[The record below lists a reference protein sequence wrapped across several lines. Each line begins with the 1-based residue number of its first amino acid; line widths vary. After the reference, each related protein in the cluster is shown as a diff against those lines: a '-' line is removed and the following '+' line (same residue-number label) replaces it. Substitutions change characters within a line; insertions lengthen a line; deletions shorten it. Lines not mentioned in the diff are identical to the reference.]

1 MTVKERLSTLGVS
14 VPDILLPA
22 PDVALQ
28 TFSVVACDQYT
39 ARPAY
44 WERAK
49 ELVGDAP
56 SALNMILPEA
66 YLKEDN
72 SDDIARIHKAMRSYL
87 QKELLRPI
95 GEGFVL
101 VRRQTTTGW
110 RRGLV
115 LALDLERYDYS
126 PASKSL
132 IRATES
138 TIASRLP
145 ARVKI
150 RQGAPLELPH
160 IMVLV
165 DDPTN
170 TLIGPLDAAWDTL
183 APLYDFELMQ
193 GAGRLQGR
201 KVEELEP
208 VCEALEGLA
217 KVARGLLF
225 AMGDGN
231 HSLASAR
238 LHWEYRK
245 AKLTAEQRV
254 TDPARYALVEIVN
267 LHDPALAFEPI
278 HRVLFSVDKAAFDLC
293 DPENLPP
300 LQQLQ
305 PALDKWLAAH
315 PKASIDYIH
324 GEKEAREL
332 GEEPGNIALIL
343 PEFDK
348 STLFEIVRKDGA
360 LVRKSFSMG
369 EAPDKRHYLE
379 AKLI

>member
-1 MTVKERLSTLGVS
+1 MTVKERLFALGIS

-22 PDVALQ
+22 PGVPLE

-39 ARPAY
+39 SRPAY

-49 ELVGDAP
+49 ELAGDAP

-66 YLKEDN
+66 YLREDN
-72 SDDIARIHKAMRSYL
+72 SDDIARIHKAMRACL

-165 DDPTN
+165 DDPGN

-183 APLYDFELMQ
+183 QPLYDFELMQ

-217 KVARGLLF
+217 KVAQGLLF

-278 HRVLFSVDKAAFDLC
+278 HRVLFGVDKAAFDLV

-332 GEEPGNIALIL
+332 GGAPGNIALIL
-343 PEFDK
+343 PEFEK

>member
-1 MTVKERLSTLGVS
+1 MTAKERLFSLGVH
-14 VPDILLPA
+14 VPNILLPA
-22 PDVALQ
+22 QGVSLEA
-28 TFSVVACDQYT
+28 FSVVACDQYT
-39 ARPAY
+39 SRPAY

-49 ELVGDAP
+49 ELAGDKP
-56 SALNMILPEA
+56 STLNMILPEA

-72 SDDIARIHKAMRSYL
+72 SDDIEKINKTMRAYL
-87 QKELLRPI
+87 AKELLRPI

-101 VRRQTTTGW
+101 VRRGTTTGC

-126 PASKSL
+126 PSSKSL

-160 IMVLV
+160 IMVLI
-165 DDPTN
+165 DDPEN
-170 TLIGPLDAAWDTL
+170 TLLGPLDAAWETL
-183 APLYDFELMQ
+183 EPLYDFELMQ

-201 KVEELEP
+201 KVTELTP

-217 KVARGLLF
+217 KVAQGLLF

-278 HRVLFSVDKAAFDLC
+278 HRVLFGVDKDTFDLC

-300 LQQLQ
+300 LQELQ
-305 PALDKWLAAH
+305 PALDKWISAH
-315 PKASIDYIH
+315 PGVSIDYIH

-332 GEEPGNIALIL
+332 GDAPDRIALIL

-348 STLFEIVRKDGA
+348 SSLFEIVRKDGA